1 MKNLGSGESKL
12 ETVISY
18 LLIIGVIASLVLIVT
33 GLVLFYLSYG
43 HLNILLSDKDMFIHG
58 NDFFN
63 FIYLLISGQYATNNA
78 ILFIVL
84 GIVVL
89 LLTPFLRVVASVI
102 YFAWRKECWY
112 VLITAFVLVALTL
125 SLALH

>member
-12 ETVISY
+12 ETIVSY
-18 LLIIGVIASLVLIVT
+18 LLIIGVVLSLALIVT
-33 GLVLFYLSYG
+33 GLVLFYLTYG
-43 HLNILLSDKDMFIHG
+43 HLNILFSDKDMFIRG

-63 FIYLLISGQYATNNA
+63 FIYLLVSGHYAMNNA

-102 YFAWRKECWY
+102 YFAWRKEGWY
-112 VLITAFVLVALTL
+112 VLITVFVLVALTL

>member
-18 LLIIGVIASLVLIVT
+18 LLIIGVVASLVLIVT
-33 GLVLFYLSYG
+33 GLVLFYLTYG
-43 HLNILLSDKDMFIHG
+43 HLNLLLTDQDMFIRG

-63 FIYLLISGQYATNNA
+63 FLYRLVTRQYAMNNA
-78 ILFIVL
+78 IFFIVL

-102 YFAWRKECWY
+102 YFAWRKEPKY
-112 VLITAFVLVALTL
+112 VLITVFVLVALTL

>member
-18 LLIIGVIASLVLIVT
+18 LLIIGVVASLVLIST
-33 GLVLFYLSYG
+33 GLVFFYLAYG
-43 HLNILLSDKDMFIHG
+43 HLNLLLSDQDMFIHG

-63 FIYLLISGQYATNNA
+63 FIYRLVTGQYAMNNA
-78 ILFIVL
+78 VFFIVL

-102 YFAWRKECWY
+102 YFSWRKEGWY
-112 VLITAFVLVALTL
+112 ILITIFVLVALTL

>member
-12 ETVISY
+12 ETIISY
-18 LLIIGVIASLVLIVT
+18 LLIIGVVASLVLIVT
-33 GLVLFYLSYG
+33 GLVLFYLAYG
-43 HLNILLSDKDMFIHG
+43 HLNLLLSDQEMFIRG

-63 FIYLLISGQYATNNA
+63 FIYRLVTRQYAMNNA
-78 ILFIVL
+78 IFFIVL

-89 LLTPFLRVVASVI
+89 LLTPFLRVLASVI
-102 YFAWRKECWY
+102 YFAWRKEPKY
-112 VLITAFVLVALTL
+112 VLITVFVLVALTL

>member
-1 MKNLGSGESKL
+1 MKNLGSGESRL

-18 LLIIGVIASLVLIVT
+18 LLIAGVVVSLVLIVT
-33 GLVLFYLSYG
+33 GMVLFYLTYG
-43 HLNILLSDKDMFIHG
+43 QMNILLSDKDMFVQG
-58 NDFFN
+58 NNFFN
-63 FIYLLISGQYATNNA
+63 FIYRLVTGQYAVNNA
-78 ILFIVL
+78 VLFILL

-102 YFAWRKECWY
+102 YFAWRKEPRY
-112 VLITAFVLVALTL
+112 VLITVFVLVVMTL